1 MSSSILFVSSNDN
14 KVREARRIL
23 SKFGINVLHYEGK
36 IREIQENSLSKI
48 ASQKVLDAYEEARKR
63 KLPRGAG
70 IHTGPTGVIVEDD
83 GLFIDSLGGFP
94 GPYSS
99 YAYDTIGNKGIMNL
113 LQNSEHRDAKFVAI
127 IAYYNTD
134 EEVKLFESSI
144 PGKISKEIEKG
155 GWGYDPIFIP
165 DGESKTYANVSDKD
179 KFSHRAAA
187 LTKFSSW
194 FLDKQKDNGQ

>member
-1 MSSSILFVSSNDN
+1 MQQLSELFFASSNEH
-14 KVREARRIL
+14 KFQEAERIL
-23 SKFGINVLHYEGK
+23 ANLGMQINLFKTTLE
-36 IREIQENSLSKI
+36 EIQSNNLNDI
-48 ASQKVLDAYEEARKR
+48 AEKKAINAYDLIQK
-63 KLPRGAG
+63 P
-70 IHTGPTGVIVEDD
+70 VIIEDD
-83 GLFIDSLGGFP
+83 GLFINSLNGFP

-113 LQNSEHRDAKFVAI
+113 LENSQVRDANFVSI
-127 IAYYNTD
+127 IAYCDNDYG
-134 EEVKLFESSI
+134 VKLFESSI
-144 PGKISKEIEKG
+144 PGKISSVIEKG

-187 LTKFSSW
+187 LTKFSNW

>member
-1 MSSSILFVSSNDN
+1 VVGTQQLSELFFATSNEN
-14 KVREARRIL
+14 KFQETERIL
-23 SKFGINVLHYEGK
+23 SNLGVKINLFKTTLE
-36 IREIQENSLSKI
+36 EIQSNDLNDI
-48 ASQKVLDAYEEARKR
+48 AKKKTINAFKLVQK
-63 KLPRGAG
+63 P
-70 IHTGPTGVIVEDD
+70 VIIEDD

-113 LQNSEHRDAKFVAI
+113 LENSVVRDAKFVSI
-127 IAYYNTD
+127 IAYLDSAND
-134 EEVKLFESSI
+134 VKLFESSI
-144 PGKISKEIEKG
+144 PGKIASTIEKG

-179 KFSHRAAA
+179 KFSHRSAS

-194 FLDKQKDNGQ
+194 FLNRQKYSGQ